1 MTNHQKQNSSALA
14 GVIDEAEAF
23 VASTAEMGEDK
34 LVDIRKGLEND
45 LELARAHLANLESG
59 LKDKAI
65 DVDDYVH
72 ANPWQAIGVAAGAG
86 VVAGVVV
93 GAMAFRR

>member
-1 MTNHQKQNSSALA
+1 MTNHQKQQTSALG

-23 VASTAEMGEDK
+23 VAATAEMGEDK
-34 LVDIRKGLEND
+34 LVNIRKGLESD
-45 LELARAHLANLESG
+45 LEVARAHLAQLESG

-86 VVAGVVV
+86 VVAGVLV
-93 GAMAFRR
+93 GAVAFRR

>member
-1 MTNHQKQNSSALA
+1 MTNHQKQQTSALG

-23 VASTAEMGEDK
+23 VAATAEMGEDK
-34 LVDIRKGLEND
+34 LVNIRKGLESD
-45 LELARAHLANLESG
+45 LEVARAHLTQLESG
-59 LKDKAI
+59 LKEKAI

-86 VVAGVVV
+86 VVAGVLV
-93 GAMAFRR
+93 GAVAFRR